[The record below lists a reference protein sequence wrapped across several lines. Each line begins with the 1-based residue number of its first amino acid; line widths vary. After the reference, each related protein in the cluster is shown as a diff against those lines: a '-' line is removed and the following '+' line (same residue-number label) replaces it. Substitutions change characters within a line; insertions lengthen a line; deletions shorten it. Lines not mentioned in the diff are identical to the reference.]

1 MRISFKNRL
10 ISDLAIDFPEA
21 PNGPHNG
28 QKYVGYNTKRSAGSL
43 RIFVPSER
51 SEC

>member
-1 MRISFKNRL
+1 LK
-10 ISDLAIDFPEA
+10 

-28 QKYVGYNTKRSAGSL
+28 QKYVGYNTEQSEGSL
-43 RIFVPSER
+43 RVFIPSEH

>member
-21 PNGPHNG
+21 PNAHFS
-28 QKYVGYNTKRSAGSL
+28 RSWYGAL
-43 RIFVPSER
+43 FVLLFE
-51 SEC
+51 